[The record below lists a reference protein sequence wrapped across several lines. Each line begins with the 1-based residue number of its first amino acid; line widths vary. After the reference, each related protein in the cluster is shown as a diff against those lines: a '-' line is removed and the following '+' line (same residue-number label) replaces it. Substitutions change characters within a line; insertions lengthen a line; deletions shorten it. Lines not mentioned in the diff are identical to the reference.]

1 MTDKPVI
8 NVPAQVR
15 RRLRAVARERQED
28 MQLLLVRFAL
38 ERLLFRL
45 SRSRFADQFI
55 LKGALLFNL
64 WFDLPQRPT
73 KDADLLGSGAVEP
86 QQLAD
91 IFRELTQ
98 MSEAGLA
105 EDGLEYLPDTVRAEP
120 IREAASYHGV
130 RVSLTALLDGA
141 RIPVQC
147 DIGFGDAVT
156 PPAERRALPVLLELP
171 APTLRVYPAE
181 TVVAEKL
188 EAVVQLA
195 AFNSRMKDFFDLWV
209 LFTKGSLD
217 RALLPAAVR
226 ATFERRGTAL
236 PTDVPPGLGDAFV
249 RERLPMWNAFVTRN
263 NITAPPFE
271 EVVALL
277 RKECLPLLQAARSG
291 SK

>member
-1 MTDKPVI
+1 LTENPV
-8 NVPAQVR
+8 NTVPAQVR
-15 RRLRAVARERQED
+15 RRLRAVARERQDD

-73 KDADLLGSGAVEP
+73 RDADLLGSGDADPER
-86 QQLAD
+86 LAD

-98 MSEAGLA
+98 MSEPGLA
-105 EDGLEYLPDTVRAEP
+105 ADGMEYLPDTVRAEP
-120 IREAASYHGV
+120 IREASSYHGV
-130 RVSLTALLDGA
+130 RVSLLALLDGA
-141 RIPVQC
+141 RIRVQC

-226 ATFERRGTAL
+226 ATFERRGTA
-236 PTDVPPGLGDAFV
+236 PPADIPPGLSDAFV
-249 RERLPMWNAFVTRN
+249 RERLPMWNAFITRN

-277 RKECLPLLQAARSG
+277 RKECLPLLQAARG
-291 SK
+291 KGK